1 MDERRL
7 NEFVGFR
14 VTPRMQWWLELQA
27 QIYDTSVSQVLRRIV
42 RQGAVLEIQ
51 KMQRYRVG
59 GSAAQLSLWPVD
71 LELEHLD
78 LV

>member
-1 MDERRL
+1 MNVKD
-7 NEFVGFR
+7 EFVGFR
-14 VTPRMQWWLELQA
+14 VEPRMKWWLELQA
-27 QIYDTSVSQVLRRIV
+27 QVYDTSVSELLRQLV

-71 LELEHLD
+71 LELEHLY